1 MKATSTLRAI
11 YRGHAHTMK
20 PAGAKETVDSILNEV
35 QLLHGTDHP
44 CLIKL
49 EGVTKTVN
57 GMLHMVPE
65 PAQGIQ
71 LCDKVIEKKAS
82 SLTITEKR
90 KRQIILL
97 PVADCY

>member
-1 MKATSTLRAI
+1 MKATSTLKAI
-11 YRGHAHTMK
+11 DRGHAHTTK

-49 EGVTKTVN
+49 EDVTKTVN
-57 GMLHMVPE
+57 GMLYMGPK

-71 LCDKVIEKKAS
+71 LFDKVIEKEVS
-82 SLTITEKR
+82 SLTR
-90 KRQIILL
+90 
-97 PVADCY
+97 

>member
-20 PAGAKETVDSILNEV
+20 PAGAKETVDNILNEV
-35 QLLHGTDHP
+35 QMLHGTDHP

-49 EGVTKTVN
+49 EDVTETVN
-57 GMLHMVPE
+57 GILHMVPE

-71 LCDKVIEKKAS
+71 LCDKVIENKAS
-82 SLTITEKR
+82 SLTR
-90 KRQIILL
+90 
-97 PVADCY
+97 

>member
-1 MKATSTLRAI
+1 MKATSTLKAI
-11 YRGHAHTMK
+11 HRDHTHMMK

-49 EGVTKTVN
+49 EDVTETVN
-57 GMLHMVPE
+57 GMLYMVPE

-82 SLTITEKR
+82 SLTR
-90 KRQIILL
+90 
-97 PVADCY
+97 

>member
-1 MKATSTLRAI
+1 MWQVSRLKATSTLKAI

-49 EGVTKTVN
+49 EDVTETVN
-57 GMLHMVPE
+57 SMLYMVPE
-65 PAQGIQ
+65 PTQGIQ

-82 SLTITEKR
+82 SLTR
-90 KRQIILL
+90 
-97 PVADCY
+97 